1 MKRVIPGLVLAG
13 CWLLLL
19 LKGSFFL
26 FFPVVLIIGLVGGF
40 EYVRMALPTLDRRV
54 EQFFFAAVIALPIL
68 FSGMKNGF
76 GINTGLIISF
86 FLVAGYIL
94 VRYTVIN
101 NPHTLFVRSVFGT
114 IYVGFLSA
122 HLLLL
127 YQLENGNL
135 WIIFLSA
142 VTAGSDTGA
151 YYVGRL
157 FGKHRLCPSIS
168 PKKTIEGAVGG
179 ILGGVL
185 CSLVF
190 GWLLL
195 PSQNLVLL
203 ACVAAVLVVV
213 GIGGD
218 LTESVLKRYHGIKDS
233 GTILAGHGG
242 VLDRADSILFAGPL
256 LYYFLLV

>member
-1 MKRVIPGLVLAG
+1 
-13 CWLLLL
+13 
-19 LKGSFFL
+19 
-26 FFPVVLIIGLVGGF
+26 
-40 EYVRMALPTLDRRV
+40 MALPILGKRI
-54 EQFFFAAVIALPIL
+54 EQFFFAAIISLPIL
-68 FSGMKNGF
+68 LGGMKSGL
-76 GINTGLIISF
+76 GVNTGLIISF

-94 VRYTVIN
+94 VRYNVIKD
-101 NPHTLFVRSVFGT
+101 PHTLFVRSVFG
-114 IYVGFLSA
+114 IVYVGFLSA

-127 YQLENGNL
+127 YQLEHGNL
-135 WIIFLSA
+135 WIIYLSA

-157 FGKHRLCPSIS
+157 FGKHKLCPQIS
-168 PKKTIEGAVGG
+168 PKKTIEGAIGG
-179 ILGGVL
+179 IVGGVL

-195 PSQNLVLL
+195 PAENLVLL

-218 LTESVLKRYHGIKDS
+218 LTESILKRYHGIKDS

-242 VLDRADSILFAGPL
+242 ILDRADSILFAAPL
-256 LYYFLLV
+256 LYYFLLL